1 MLIAALKETGLGR
14 LGRVNGHSRRRP
26 PERPLRRGFS
36 GYRAKRLR
44 QCTRKRWTC
53 GWLLSVFC
61 GPTFVDERERER
73 KTNTGRLKTLLR
85 LLLELIIIWCFVIFW
100 CFTVTERFTPSRL
113 ESYARLGW
121 PEATRTLA
129 RFANPWRHEPE
140 FWVGIRVWRL
150 STGFSLFPFA
160 PGVVGAC

>member
-1 MLIAALKETGLGR
+1 MGFQDIEQRDSDNAREKD
-14 LGRVNGHSRRRP
+14 GHVA
-26 PERPLRRGFS
+26 GFS
-36 GYRAKRLR
+36 AFFAAQHL
-44 QCTRKRWTC
+44 WM
-53 GWLLSVFC
+53 
-61 GPTFVDERERER
+61 RERER